1 MVKKLKIPLLIL
13 VIILFACED
22 KTREWDNPYDPR
34 SNRSLWSP
42 DSLEAMQI
50 TENSIK
56 VAWTR
61 KGREFDGFIID
72 RKKGQDKW
80 IFQDSLFN
88 DEIAEW
94 IDTIN
99 LKTLVSNPVEY
110 QYRVYAYADTNIS
123 LKKIVNID
131 PIAPGPPGSVSI
143 IKVDYNHEPVKKLSI
158 SWQQSIEL
166 DFFKYTIFHA
176 RSENETKS
184 IFASF
189 LDKNTTTIDTPDF
202 SVLND
207 NWYWIEIEDTTGQ
220 KTIGN
225 PFNLPKDP
233 PPIASQL
240 DSILFIDQ
248 SFHFSWDLSTE
259 SDLSGYLIEQVSF
272 LDTST
277 IYLSDIINKNTTN
290 FKRSINIDSEHHY
303 RLHTNDVWGNST
315 YSNILP
321 TSSYQKIVKLDTI
334 TDNGDDITIMNIGPT
349 MPFAQKLTNI
359 KALYPIWIQ
368 NGKKIFSFTFDN
380 VGKVISQDGKT
391 IKTIYGIKPKDISF
405 NSDESLALF
414 VGSDNDIYIA
424 YLNED
429 ETTVRITK
437 NTNNE
442 WYSDPQFILNDT
454 KILYSQ
460 RKHLTNNNIGTINIY
475 TMDRDG
481 KNVQQISD
489 ATGEEK
495 FIMPRMSPTEDKIIY
510 LFKNKGM
517 YELDYPNDKRGELL
531 SINGGESVVPENSLY
546 FRNVRWSPNGENAI
560 FWEKKFTTT
569 YNLYKYNKN
578 NSNLELFQ
586 EGARYARW
594 NGDDE
599 ILFKYES
606 DSGKLYRKNIS
617 SDLTIS
623 PTEVHPL
630 TTPWAQLQQR
640 Q

>member
-1 MVKKLKIPLLIL
+1 
-13 VIILFACED
+13 
-22 KTREWDNPYDPR
+22 
-34 SNRSLWSP
+34 
-42 DSLEAMQI
+42 
-50 TENSIK
+50 
-56 VAWTR
+56 
-61 KGREFDGFIID
+61 
-72 RKKGQDKW
+72 
-80 IFQDSLFN
+80 
-88 DEIAEW
+88 
-94 IDTIN
+94 
-99 LKTLVSNPVEY
+99 
-110 QYRVYAYADTNIS
+110 
-123 LKKIVNID
+123 
-131 PIAPGPPGSVSI
+131 
-143 IKVDYNHEPVKKLSI
+143 
-158 SWQQSIEL
+158 
-166 DFFKYTIFHA
+166 
-176 RSENETKS
+176 
-184 IFASF
+184 
-189 LDKNTTTIDTPDF
+189 
-202 SVLND
+202 
-207 NWYWIEIEDTTGQ
+207 
-220 KTIGN
+220 
-225 PFNLPKDP
+225 
-233 PPIASQL
+233 
-240 DSILFIDQ
+240 
-248 SFHFSWDLSTE
+248 
-259 SDLSGYLIEQVSF
+259 
-272 LDTST
+272 
-277 IYLSDIINKNTTN
+277 
-290 FKRSINIDSEHHY
+290 
-303 RLHTNDVWGNST
+303 
-315 YSNILP
+315 
-321 TSSYQKIVKLDTI
+321 
-334 TDNGDDITIMNIGPT
+334 MNIGPT